1 MSLKDVTIDNS
12 VKELEKIKEL
22 LELSILKN
30 ASNRESQ
37 GEIDEILLKTTLNSD
52 QQGNQTNIADKIQDI
67 KSKLL
72 KHQLNIDKVTELKFD
87 IKTFSL
93 ESILEDLNK
102 FNLHQIIWE

>member
-12 VKELEKIKEL
+12 VKELEKIKAL

-37 GEIDEILLKTTLNSD
+37 GEIDELLLKTLGFD
-52 QQGNQTNIADKIQDI
+52 QKGTQTSVADKINVI

-72 KHQLNIDKVTELKFD
+72 QTNSGDKA
-87 IKTFSL
+87 
-93 ESILEDLNK
+93 
-102 FNLHQIIWE
+102 

>member
-12 VKELEKIKEL
+12 VKELEKIKAL

-30 ASNRESQ
+30 TSDHESREQ
-37 GEIDEILLKTTLNSD
+37 IDEILLQSLDYDKKGT
-52 QQGNQTNIADKIQDI
+52 QTSVADKINII

-72 KHQLNIDKVTELKFD
+72 QTNSGDKIVEFNFE

-93 ESILEDLNK
+93 ESVLEDLNK
-102 FNLHQIIWE
+102 QTQSV